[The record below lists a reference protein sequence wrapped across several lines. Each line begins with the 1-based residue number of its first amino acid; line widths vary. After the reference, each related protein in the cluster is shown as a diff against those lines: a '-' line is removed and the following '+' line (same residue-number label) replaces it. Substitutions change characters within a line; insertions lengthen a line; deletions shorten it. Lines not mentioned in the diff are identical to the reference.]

1 MANEEQVKMLLQSVD
16 GWNKWRSQHTYLKID
31 LSGADLGG
39 ADLQKAD
46 LSQASYTESF
56 FFRISIFHL

>member
-1 MANEEQVKMLLQSVD
+1 MLLQSVD